1 MTTLAQTANC
11 VLPFTFG
18 RSLAEPEFLEV
29 QSRLA
34 LDCFKWDIQIGDTS
48 TLFRQPLLIHPTI
61 WQQLAKMAEDLA
73 AELMAAEQEIVIRP
87 ELYAMLGLSP
97 HLHPILS
104 EASRN
109 SAAAPDAR
117 VLRFDFHYT
126 TGGWRISEVNS
137 DVPGGYTEASR
148 FTQLVSGFTPHT
160 RPCGDPARTWTDAIM
175 RHVGKHGRV
184 ALLSAPGFL
193 EDQQVTAFLAAEL
206 QAHGVETFL
215 VHGPSQLNWQ
225 AGQAHAVHKS
235 GFIPLDAIVRFYQ
248 GEWLLK
254 LPNASGWKQ
263 LFAPGKTLVTNPGYS
278 LLTESKR
285 FPLIWDY
292 LETGMAC
299 WRSLLPESCAPQDTR
314 WQSVSEKS
322 WVLKEA
328 FSNTG
333 DSVHMREAVS
343 TRSWNALK
351 RTALKYPERW
361 VVQRKFDVSPVWS
374 ELGWVYPCIGVFTI
388 NGEAAGAYTRVGLQP
403 VIDYKS
409 MDTAL
414 LIAEEDEDNDG

>member
-1 MTTLAQTANC
+1 MTTVAQTGNC
-11 VLPFTFG
+11 VLPFAFG
-18 RSLAEPEFLEV
+18 RPLAESEFLEV

-34 LDCFKWDIQIGDTS
+34 LDCFKWDIQIGDTP
-48 TLFRQPLLIHPTI
+48 TLFRQPLLIRPTI

-73 AELMAAEQEIVIRP
+73 TELMAAEQEIIMRR
-87 ELYAMLGLSP
+87 ELYSMLGLSP
-97 HLHPILS
+97 NLHPILS

-109 SAAAPDAR
+109 GAAIPHVR

-148 FTQLVSGFTPHT
+148 FTQLVSRFTPHT

-175 RHVGKHGRV
+175 RHVGTQGRV
-184 ALLSAPGFL
+184 ALLSAPGFM

-206 QAHGVETFL
+206 QARGVETFL
-215 VHGPSQLNWQ
+215 VHGPSQLHWQ
-225 AGQAHAVHKS
+225 AGQAHAVYKS

-254 LPNASGWKQ
+254 MPNASGWKQ
-263 LFAPGKTLVTNPGYS
+263 LFASGKTLVTNPGCS

-292 LETGMAC
+292 LETEMAC
-299 WRSLLPESCAPQDTR
+299 WRSLLPESCGPQDNR
-314 WQSVSEKS
+314 WQSVNEKS

-333 DSVHMREAVS
+333 DSIHMREALS
-343 TRSWNALK
+343 PRSWETLKRVALK
-351 RTALKYPERW
+351 HPERW

-388 NGEAAGAYTRVGLQP
+388 NGEAGGTYTRVGLRP
-403 VIDYKS
+403 VVDYNA
-409 MDTAL
+409 MDAAL
-414 LIAEEDEDNDG
+414 LIAEEDSDG

>member
-1 MTTLAQTANC
+1 MA
-11 VLPFTFG
+11 FG
-18 RSLAEPEFLEV
+18 RPLAESEFLEIR
-29 QSRLA
+29 SRLA
-34 LDCFKWDIQIGDTS
+34 LDCFKWDIQIGDTA
-48 TLFRQPLLIHPTI
+48 TLFRQPLLIRPAI

-73 AELMAAEQEIVIRP
+73 GELLAAEREIVMRP
-87 ELYAMLGLSP
+87 ELYSMLGLSP
-97 HLHPILS
+97 SLHPILS
-104 EASRN
+104 EAFRN
-109 SAAAPDAR
+109 GTAARDAR

-148 FTQLVSGFTPHT
+148 FTQLVSRFLPHT

-175 RHVGKHGRV
+175 KHVGTQGRV

-206 QAHGVETFL
+206 QACGAETFL
-215 VHGPSQLNWQ
+215 VHGPSQFHWQ
-225 AGQAHAVHKS
+225 SGKAHAMYKS
-235 GFIPLDAIVRFYQ
+235 EFIPLDVIVRFYQ

-254 LPNASGWKQ
+254 LPNASGWKH
-263 LFAPGKTLVTNPGYS
+263 LFASGRTLVTNPGYS
-278 LLTESKR
+278 LPTESKR
-285 FPLIWDY
+285 FPLVWNHLD
-292 LETGMAC
+292 TAMTC
-299 WRSLLPESCAPQDTR
+299 WRSLLPESCDPQDNR
-314 WQSVSEKS
+314 WQNVNDQS

-343 TRSWNALK
+343 PRSWNTLKSAALK
-351 RTALKYPERW
+351 HPERW
-361 VVQRKFDVSPVWS
+361 IVQRKFNVSPVCS

-403 VIDYKS
+403 IVDYKA
-409 MDTAL
+409 MDVAL
-414 LIAEEDEDNDG
+414 LIAEEDSDG